1 MASPAAAL
9 LTADK
14 KRTTIALPAHLL
26 EQLETL
32 AASQNTSVNALMAQ
46 AVEAGM
52 DTLQRKQKA
61 QQAYEQLRSALSE
74 LTPDE
79 QLLVDGI
86 NMTPCGADPSAE

>member
-1 MASPAAAL
+1 MATPAAAL
-9 LTADK
+9 AGADK

-26 EQLETL
+26 EQLENL
-32 AASQNTSVNALMAQ
+32 AANQSTSVNALMAQ

-52 DTLQRKQKA
+52 ETLQRKQKA

-74 LTPDE
+74 LTPEE

-86 NMTPCGADPSAE
+86 NMSPIGDDAAE

>member
-1 MASPAAAL
+1 MASPASAL
-9 LTADK
+9 LSADK

-26 EQLETL
+26 EQLENL
-32 AASQNTSVNALMAQ
+32 AATQSTSVNAIMAQ

-52 DTLQRKQKA
+52 ESLQRKQKA

-74 LTPDE
+74 LTPEE

-86 NMTPCGADPSAE
+86 NLAANDGEAAE

>member
-1 MASPAAAL
+1 MATPAAAL
-9 LTADK
+9 ANADK

-26 EQLETL
+26 EQLENL
-32 AASQNTSVNALMAQ
+32 AVSQSTSVNALMAQ

-52 DTLQRKQKA
+52 ETLQRKNKA

-74 LTPDE
+74 LTPEE

-86 NMTPCGADPSAE
+86 NLSPASDTPAE